1 MYGRRT
7 LLHKQMLPSQFLSK
21 RRPGLSGNFSHSQ
34 CPLSCVYQKV
44 VQMSISTVPRHRK
57 YLFKRTFHVQY
68 DLTRKVCIVHK

>member
-7 LLHKQMLPSQFLSK
+7 LLHKQMLPSQFLSE

-34 CPLSCVYQKV
+34 CLLSCVYQKV

-57 YLFKRTFHVQY
+57 CLFKQTFHVHY
-68 DLTRKVCIVHK
+68 DLTRKVCIVHI

>member
-1 MYGRRT
+1 MCIVAEGAE
-7 LLHKQMLPSQFLSK
+7 FLRVVPYFDS
-21 RRPGLSGNFSHSQ
+21 GLSGNFSHSQ

-57 YLFKRTFHVQY
+57 CLFKQTFHVHY